1 MSKFARIESKKKKKI
16 RRGRDFD
23 GQAYTSYW
31 EESCLRKGKL
41 VSTRRIGVRSATR
54 LRVNRAQLAQESMHS
69 SWQSD
74 ALEMTFDP
82 TLHFPHI
89 QMLY

>member
-1 MSKFARIESKKKKKI
+1 MSKFARIESK
-16 RRGRDFD
+16 RNEEGRDFD

-31 EESCLRKGKL
+31 EESCLRKGKS

-54 LRVNRAQLAQESMHS
+54 LYVDRAQLAQESMHS

-74 ALEMTFDP
+74 ALEITFDP

-89 QMLY
+89 QTLC